1 MVITSEGREI
11 GRVAEILETGSND
24 VYAVRGQGK
33 EYLIPAIK
41 DIISRIDLR
50 SGTIIITPMEGLLD

>member
-24 VYAVRGQGK
+24 VYVVRGQGK